1 MIFAKPNRMAIVVK
15 KILAV
20 LLTGLLL
27 FALCACGG
35 PSEILEELAV
45 TTAAPN
51 TVRVTFP
58 EGLTVPEY
66 GQLLEEN
73 GVCSLDSFLEA
84 VNNPEGDTSFLPEI
98 GNADERPF
106 LLEGYLFP
114 DTYEFMTPSSPQTVI
129 KKMLV
134 NYQNKITDE
143 YRARAAELGYT
154 MDEILRIASIIQE
167 EATTPEMKNVSSV
180 LHNRLK
186 NPGGKLECDVTIF
199 YLEKDVKPYVEDIAP
214 YTEKYNA
221 YKCVGLPAGPITN
234 VGLDAIEA
242 ALYPADTD
250 YFFFVTDENMNF
262 YYAVTYQEHLVNVK
276 KYYKK

>member
-1 MIFAKPNRMAIVVK
+1 MMRCTVK
-15 KILAV
+15 KIIAV
-20 LLTGLLL
+20 LLIGLLL
-27 FALCACGG
+27 FGLCACGSPG
-35 PSEILEELAV
+35 NILEELAV
-45 TTAAPN
+45 TTAGPQ
-51 TVRVTFP
+51 TIRVTFP
-58 EGLTVPEY
+58 EGLTAPEY

-73 GVCSLDSFLEA
+73 GVCSQDAFLDA

-114 DTYEFMTPSSPQTVI
+114 DTYEFYLLTSPQTVV

-134 NYQNKITDE
+134 NYQSKITDE

-167 EATTPEMKNVSSV
+167 EATTSEMKNVSSV

-186 NPGGKLECDVTIF
+186 NPNGKLECDVTIF
-199 YLEKDVKPYVEDIAP
+199 YLEKYVKPYVEDIDV

-234 VGLDAIEA
+234 VGIDAIEA

-250 YFFFVTDENMNF
+250 YFFFVTDEEMNF
-262 YYAVTYQEHLVNVK
+262 YYAVTYQEHLANVK

>member
-1 MIFAKPNRMAIVVK
+1 MRCAVK
-15 KILAV
+15 KIIAV
-20 LLTGLLL
+20 LLAGLLL
-27 FALCACGG
+27 LTFCSCGS
-35 PSEILEELAV
+35 PADVLEGLAV
-45 TTAAPN
+45 TTAAPQ

-58 EGLTVPEY
+58 EGLTAPEY
-66 GQLLEEN
+66 GELLEQN
-73 GVCSLDSFLEA
+73 GVCSLNGFLEA

-114 DTYEFMTPSSPQTVI
+114 DTYEFYVPTEPQAVV
-129 KKMLV
+129 KKLLL
-134 NYQNKITDE
+134 NYQSKITDE

-180 LHNRLK
+180 LHNRLS
-186 NPGGKLECDVTIF
+186 NPNGKLECDVTIF
-199 YLEKDVKPYVEDIAP
+199 YLKNHVQPYVEDIDV
-214 YTEKYNA
+214 YSEKYNA

-250 YFFFVTDENMNF
+250 YYFFVTDEDMNF